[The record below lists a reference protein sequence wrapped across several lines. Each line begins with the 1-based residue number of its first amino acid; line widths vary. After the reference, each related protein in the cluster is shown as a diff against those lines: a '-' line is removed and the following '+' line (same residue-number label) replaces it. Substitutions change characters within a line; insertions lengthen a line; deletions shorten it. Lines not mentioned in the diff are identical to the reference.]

1 MNVSTNVPSSGHSE
15 PLAQRLAELRGP
27 APQRSLNARAL
38 AALAANPG
46 CHRRAV
52 LDAAGV
58 DKSALAA
65 RLGRPAPFG
74 QSPFAIARG
83 VIFES
88 RLKED
93 GYAALLEPLRRHLG
107 LPEEGGSR
115 LIVPDLLRR
124 SGPAVRAER
133 TAAALAEAAADPSA
147 WTLLDHPLLRLTVAG
162 STAYLEP
169 DAVVVHGGRCTVVEI
184 KSFPVLDGSADPA
197 KVGAAARQA
206 AVYVLALQ
214 ETAAAL
220 AGREV
225 DPDPYTEQRLPGSPW
240 PSVLLVCPKD
250 FSNRPTAVPVDVR
263 RELATTRRQLSR
275 MTGIG
280 RLLESLPPG
289 TGFDL
294 AADEDGTPARS
305 TEELTSSVAS
315 VPAAYSPDCLSS
327 CELGFHCRAQARCDD
342 RVEQLGRGVRG
353 ELGSIRTVTAAL
365 AAAGSAG
372 AARPAP
378 GGDTP
383 GGDTPGG
390 DTPGGDTPGGDGA
403 DADTWADADEAAARL
418 AYAAALRAEAL
429 GRTPAA
435 AVPPAAVPPAAV
447 PPAAVP
453 PAAAA
458 PAAGPVTAAVGA
470 GAAV

>member
-107 LPEEGGSR
+107 LPAEGGSR
-115 LIVPDLLRR
+115 LAVPDLLRR

-147 WTLLDHPLLRLTVAG
+147 WTLLDHPLLRLTMAG

-220 AGREV
+220 AGLEV

-240 PSVLLVCPKD
+240 LSVLLVCPKD

-305 TEELTSSVAS
+305 AEDLTGSVAS

-353 ELGSIRTVTAAL
+353 KLGSIRTVTAAL
-365 AAAGSAG
+365 AAAESAG
-372 AARPAP
+372 SDHPTP
-378 GGDTP
+378 TTGD
-383 GGDTPGG
+383 D
-390 DTPGGDTPGGDGA
+390 A
-403 DADTWADADEAAARL
+403 DAEAAAAGTWADADEAAARL

-429 GRTPAA
+429 GR
-435 AVPPAAVPPAAV
+435 V
-447 PPAAVP
+447 

-458 PAAGPVTAAVGA
+458 RPATIPPATPPAATPPAAQVTAAVGA